1 MDLYLLSFP
10 GQIPFRKDPSLC
22 TIHLTADRPDRPDS
36 RGRTVDFHSDQRQT
50 SKQTISLKLRTRQAT
65 PTPPTMKLFQYTI
78 SLRYLFQSRAGM
90 YSASKRVHGLPISST
105 MQVKDVHLQA
115 SNEGCNSFHTW
126 KFLLAS
132 GGAAATLLWCLRT
145 HAQCQSV
152 DQSTLKEQS
161 ERTLPPSPSLPLIT
175 LYQYQTCPY
184 CSKARAFLEYYGVK
198 YEKVEV
204 NPVFRSETK
213 SFKYRKLPFIVAEG
227 LQVRG
232 LVPRPIAAISG
243 LGMRQE

>member
-1 MDLYLLSFP
+1 
-10 GQIPFRKDPSLC
+10 
-22 TIHLTADRPDRPDS
+22 
-36 RGRTVDFHSDQRQT
+36 
-50 SKQTISLKLRTRQAT
+50 
-65 PTPPTMKLFQYTI
+65 MKLFQYTI
-78 SLRYLFQSRAGM
+78 SLRYLFQSRAGV

-126 KFLLAS
+126 KFLLTS
-132 GGAAATLLWCLRT
+132 GGVAATLLWCLHTR
-145 HAQCQSV
+145 AQCQSV
-152 DQSTLKEQS
+152 DQSTLKIHN
-161 ERTLPPSPSLPLIT
+161 ERTLPPIT

-213 SFKYRKLPFIVAEG
+213 SFKYRKLPFIVAGG
-227 LQVRG
+227 LQVRS